1 MMNRKNDKRLLNQ
14 IKLEMMMIDENQA
27 SDMARDKRKRQRFH
41 KYTKRY
47 NNNNKITLNTL

>member
-1 MMNRKNDKRLLNQ
+1 MMNRKNDKLLNQ